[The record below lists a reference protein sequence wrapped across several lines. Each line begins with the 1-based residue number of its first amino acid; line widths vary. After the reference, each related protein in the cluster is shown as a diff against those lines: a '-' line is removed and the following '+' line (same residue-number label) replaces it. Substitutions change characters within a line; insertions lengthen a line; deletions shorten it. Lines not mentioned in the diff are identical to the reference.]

1 MPESVRLS
9 PKKIVC
15 EYVCAKT
22 GAAASASAA
31 ASTDRTGVII
41 GVSWWSLSSL
51 SWIPGTYA
59 RGWRIEPCG
68 HAALTPHCVKNRAD
82 WPVPAQGATIRLMDI
97 VLNGEPRAIAANTT
111 VAQLLQAEGLG
122 ERRVAV
128 EVNNQIVPRSRH
140 VEHPLVEGD
149 RVEIVHALGGG

>member
-1 MPESVRLS
+1 
-9 PKKIVC
+9 
-15 EYVCAKT
+15 
-22 GAAASASAA
+22 
-31 ASTDRTGVII
+31 
-41 GVSWWSLSSL
+41 
-51 SWIPGTYA
+51 
-59 RGWRIEPCG
+59 
-68 HAALTPHCVKNRAD
+68 
-82 WPVPAQGATIRLMDI
+82 MDI